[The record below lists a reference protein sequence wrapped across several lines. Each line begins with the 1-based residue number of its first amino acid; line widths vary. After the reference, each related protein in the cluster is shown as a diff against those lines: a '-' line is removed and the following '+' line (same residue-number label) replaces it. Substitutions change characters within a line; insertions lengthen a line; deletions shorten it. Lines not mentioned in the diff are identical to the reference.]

1 MDADLKKLVK
11 LTYVIEHVKKYD
23 QINKLLD
30 LFKLEEE
37 KENKKVVK
45 KLILISAEKS
55 VQIEGILEFED
66 IVKIYEKMKEQF
78 EKTKQFKHLV
88 KKENLEKLEICF
100 DHKEKKTYI
109 KGNEKIEGIFLYFI
123 TTDL

>member
-23 QINKLLD
+23 QINKLLNI
-30 LFKLEEE
+30 FKEQ
-37 KENKKVVK
+37 NSVNK

-55 VQIEGILEFED
+55 IQIEGILEFED
-66 IVKIYEKMKEQF
+66 IVKIYEKMKKQF
-78 EKTKQFKHLV
+78 NDTKQFKSMV
-88 KKENLEKLEICF
+88 KKENLQKLEICF
-100 DHKEKKTYI
+100 DNKEKKTYI

-123 TTDL
+123 TTDF

>member
-1 MDADLKKLVK
+1 MDGDIKKLVK

-23 QINKLLD
+23 QINKLLNS
-30 LFKLEEE
+30 FKDKNNLM
-37 KENKKVVK
+37 NK

-55 VQIEGILEFED
+55 VQIEGILELGD

-78 EKTKQFKHLV
+78 GKTKQFKHLV
-88 KKENLEKLEICF
+88 KIENLEKLEICF
-100 DHKEKKTYI
+100 DYKDKKTYI